1 MAATKGVNSYVTL
14 AEAGAY
20 FDNKLDV
27 AAWTDASDPQK
38 EQALVTGTRYL
49 ETLSWVGKVRS
60 ELQVLA
66 FPREGEYFDET
77 RGVVVTFSET
87 VPSRITD
94 AVCELAYHLLNNDGL
109 LDDVG
114 SVKSVSVG
122 SISIDMI
129 TSPGKLP
136 GVVHSLIKPLRKSGR
151 TVWRAW

>member
-14 AEAGAY
+14 AEAIAY

-27 AAWTDASDPQK
+27 AAWTDASDAQK
-38 EQALVTGTRYL
+38 EQALVTATRYL
-49 ETLSWVGKVRS
+49 ETLSWVGQVRS
-60 ELQVLA
+60 ESQVLA

-77 RGVVVTFSET
+77 RGISVTFTTT
-87 VPSRITD
+87 VPQRITD
-94 AVCELAYHLLNNDGL
+94 AVCELAYHMLNNDGL

-129 TSPGKLP
+129 KSPGNLP
-136 GVVHSLIKPLRKSGR
+136 GIVYALIKPLRNSGR